1 MKKYKA
7 IVTSV
12 MVALFITGCSANEN
26 EGANENLGLNRTN
39 QDRDLSQTGYNPTTV
54 NDRTDTKT
62 NNNNNNN
69 DNNNNN
75 NTGQGNNQ
83 MRVTENI
90 ADRVEE
96 LKQVKRARVIVID
109 NDAYVGAVLRKGEDS
124 ITTEVKNK
132 IEGAVRNSDTS
143 IHDVHVSTNPDF
155 VKRMD
160 QYVKDVKSGKPVE
173 GFTDEFQNLVHRVF
187 PS

>member
-7 IVTSV
+7 LVTSA

-62 NNNNNNN
+62 NNNNN
-69 DNNNNN
+69 DNNNNA
-75 NTGQGNNQ
+75 GQGNNQ

-90 ADRVEE
+90 ADRIEE

-109 NDAYVGAVLRKGEDS
+109 NDAYVGAVLRKGKDS
-124 ITTEVKNK
+124 LTTEVKNK

-173 GFTDEFQNLVHRVF
+173 GFTDEFQKLVHRVF

>member
-1 MKKYKA
+1 MKIYKA
-7 IVTSV
+7 LVTSA
-12 MVALFITGCSANEN
+12 MMALFITGCSANEN
-26 EGANENLGLNRTN
+26 EGANENLGLNRTK

-62 NNNNNNN
+62 TNNNNN
-69 DNNNNN
+69 D
-75 NTGQGNNQ
+75 TGQGANQ

-96 LKQVKRARVIVID
+96 LKQVKRARVIVVN
-109 NDAYVGAVLRKGEDS
+109 NDAYVGAVLKKGENS
-124 ITTEVKNK
+124 LTTEVKNK
-132 IEGAVRNSDTS
+132 IAGAVKNTDTS
-143 IHDVHVSTNPDF
+143 ITDVHVSTNPDF

-173 GFTDEFQNLVHRVF
+173 GFTDEFHNLVHRVF

>member
-7 IVTSV
+7 LVTTA

-69 DNNNNN
+69 NNDNNNNA
-75 NTGQGNNQ
+75 GQGNNQ

-90 ADRVEE
+90 ADRIEE

-124 ITTEVKNK
+124 LTTEVKNK

-143 IHDVHVSTNPDF
+143 INDVHVSTNPDF